1 MFIKLLL
8 CRGSHKAFKFQT
20 WILLSKWTAEI
31 IRRTKRA
38 IKPRSTNIRWKWRRT
53 EKWSRAQ
60 TEWHTAGSVGW
71 NFVIR
76 GEGNQRV
83 FGIQSD
89 HSDGWT
95 RTVSVCEWMYSTGT
109 PSRRARSHS
118 TLSPQPPP
126 CPTLL
131 LNLFWFYSNFG
142 NSSFWGPLLRHIWI
156 CQVLK

>member
-1 MFIKLLL
+1 MN
-8 CRGSHKAFKFQT
+8 RRNYSPQQT
-20 WILLSKWTAEI
+20 NNKTEI
-31 IRRTKRA
+31 DDKYSL
-38 IKPRSTNIRWKWRRT
+38 KV
-53 EKWSRAQ
+53 EKDREMESG

-76 GEGNQRV
+76 WERNQRV

-95 RTVSVCEWMYSTGT
+95 RTVSVCEWMYSMGT
-109 PSRRARSHS
+109 PSQSSVSQHFKPS
-118 TLSPQPPP
+118 TPP

-142 NSSFWGPLLRHIWI
+142 NSSFWGPLLRCIWI
-156 CQVLK
+156 YVVLKESLL

>member
-8 CRGSHKAFKFQT
+8 CRGSHKAYKFQP
-20 WILLSKWTAEI
+20 WILFSKWTAEL

-109 PSRRARSHS
+109 PSQSSVSQHFKPS
-118 TLSPQPPP
+118 TPTLSHFTSQLVLILFKLRQQFFLSSSPP
-126 CPTLL
+126 LY
-131 LNLFWFYSNFG
+131 LNMS
-142 NSSFWGPLLRHIWI
+142 GP
-156 CQVLK
+156 